1 MISMFRFLLIMIAL
15 VGCSKEINHAQKSF
29 LALGDSYTIGESV
42 DEESRWPNQLA
53 SRMKTSNI
61 NVQIVATTGW
71 TTNEL
76 AEGIAQ
82 ANITET
88 FDLVSLLIGVN
99 NQYRGLSIQDF
110 EIELR
115 ELFRA
120 AIGFS
125 KYGSSNVI
133 ILSIPDW
140 SAFPFAEG
148 RDINKISK
156 EIDAFNKVV
165 KKMANEFNLKFFDIT
180 DISRQASSNKSL
192 IAEDFLHPSK
202 EMYKLWVDKILASK
216 EFQKIDL

>member
-1 MISMFRFLLIMIAL
+1 MDKFLFLLIVLA
-15 VGCSKEINHAQKSF
+15 GCSKQIAKPEVSF
-29 LALGDSYTIGESV
+29 LALGDSYTIGEAV
-42 DEESRWPNQLA
+42 DEEGRWPNQLA
-53 SRMKTSNI
+53 SRIKTSNI

-115 ELFRA
+115 ELCMA
-120 AIGFS
+120 AIDFS
-125 KYGSSNVI
+125 KNGSSNVI

-165 KKMANEFNLKFFDIT
+165 QKMAYEFNLKFFDIT

-192 IAEDFLHPSK
+192 IAEDLLHPSK

>member
-1 MISMFRFLLIMIAL
+1 MDKFLVLLIVLA
-15 VGCSKEINHAQKSF
+15 GCSKQIAKPEVSF
-29 LALGDSYTIGESV
+29 LALGDSYTIGEAV
-42 DEESRWPNQLA
+42 DEEGRWPNQLA

-115 ELFRA
+115 ELCLA
-120 AIGFS
+120 AIDFS
-125 KYGSSNVI
+125 KNGSSNVI

-165 KKMANEFNLKFFDIT
+165 QKTANEFNLKFFDIT

-192 IAEDFLHPSK
+192 IAEDLLHPSK

>member
-1 MISMFRFLLIMIAL
+1 MDKFLFILIVLA
-15 VGCSKEINHAQKSF
+15 GCSKQIAKPEASF
-29 LALGDSYTIGESV
+29 LALGDSYTIGEAV
-42 DEESRWPNQLA
+42 NEEGRWPNQLA

-115 ELFRA
+115 ELCMA
-120 AIGFS
+120 AIDFS
-125 KYGSSNVI
+125 KNGSSNVI

-192 IAEDFLHPSK
+192 IAEDLLHPSK

>member
-1 MISMFRFLLIMIAL
+1 MDKFLFLLIVLA
-15 VGCSKEINHAQKSF
+15 GCSKQIAKPEVSF
-29 LALGDSYTIGESV
+29 LALGDSYTIGEAV
-42 DEESRWPNQLA
+42 DEEGRWPNQLA

-115 ELFRA
+115 ELCLA
-120 AIGFS
+120 AIDFS
-125 KYGSSNVI
+125 KNGSSNVI

-148 RDINKISK
+148 RDITKISK

-165 KKMANEFNLKFFDIT
+165 QKMANEFNLKFFDIT

-192 IAEDFLHPSK
+192 IAEDLLHPSK

>member
-1 MISMFRFLLIMIAL
+1 MDKFLFLLIVLA
-15 VGCSKEINHAQKSF
+15 GCSKQIAKPEVSF
-29 LALGDSYTIGESV
+29 LALGDSYTIGEAV
-42 DEESRWPNQLA
+42 DEEGRWPNQLA
-53 SRMKTSNI
+53 SRIKTSNI

-115 ELFRA
+115 ELCMA
-120 AIGFS
+120 AIDFS
-125 KYGSSNVI
+125 KNGSSNVI

-140 SAFPFAEG
+140 SAFPFAVG

-192 IAEDFLHPSK
+192 IAEDLLHPSK

>member
-1 MISMFRFLLIMIAL
+1 MDKFLVLLIVLA
-15 VGCSKEINHAQKSF
+15 GCSKQIAKPEVSF
-29 LALGDSYTIGESV
+29 LALGDSYTIGEAV
-42 DEESRWPNQLA
+42 DEEGRWPNQLA
-53 SRMKTSNI
+53 SRIKTSNI

-115 ELFRA
+115 DLFRT
-120 AIGFS
+120 AIDFS
-125 KYGSSNVI
+125 KNGSSNVI

-148 RDINKISK
+148 RNINKISK

-192 IAEDFLHPSK
+192 IAEDSLHPSK
-202 EMYKLWVDKILASK
+202 ETYKLWVDKIVASK

>member
-1 MISMFRFLLIMIAL
+1 MNISFKTFSLSLTNKCNNIYKYDLI
-15 VGCSKEINHAQKSF
+15 
-29 LALGDSYTIGESV
+29 T
-42 DEESRWPNQLA
+42 
-53 SRMKTSNI
+53 
-61 NVQIVATTGW
+61 
-71 TTNEL
+71 
-76 AEGIAQ
+76 
-82 ANITET
+82 
-88 FDLVSLLIGVN
+88 LLIGVN

-115 ELFRA
+115 ELCMA
-120 AIGFS
+120 AIDFS
-125 KYGSSNVI
+125 ENGSSNVI

-165 KKMANEFNLKFFDIT
+165 QKIANEFNLKFFDIT

-192 IAEDFLHPSK
+192 IAEDLLHPSK

>member
-1 MISMFRFLLIMIAL
+1 MGKFLFLLIVLA
-15 VGCSKEINHAQKSF
+15 GCSDQTAKPEVSF
-29 LALGDSYTIGESV
+29 LALGDSYTIGEAV
-42 DEESRWPNQLA
+42 DEEGRWPNQLA

-115 ELFRA
+115 ELCMA
-120 AIGFS
+120 AIDFS
-125 KYGSSNVI
+125 KNGSSNVI